1 MITGFFTVF
10 DFAQFQDQLA
20 FEKQLL
26 RPHEGIVQPAQA
38 ALRSR
43 VLRSNMPDRS
53 PYAPAAER
61 PLRGRDEPE
70 PQPLMGNEPPSESGW
85 QAFVRGLGADLEF
98 LLLAGALLALSAWF
112 VLESGRQGD
121 GVRGAHAPALLTE
134 VAPAPAENVRP
145 GPAFSFIGAEGRD
158 ALVPALQAA
167 GWPSVGLLPNRV
179 ATASIEQHALLAEP
193 VFDPLGTLQISG
205 LPPETRLSA
214 GAALTGG
221 LDGASDWAVAFGDLD
236 NLVIELPRERT
247 MPIRATVDVRTR
259 AGFKVTS
266 LTVEFRD
273 QPEAGL
279 AEPGA
284 AVRKSKVRPAKAVR
298 PGSRSQKKAA
308 RSPTAAAVKPQ
319 PVFPGDAPKGQKAAG
334 SATAAAGAPVSG
346 FFQPDPKDSAAGG
359 LSPEL
364 REDPRFMTLRGLG
377 MPPSDLNPT
386 QGPTP

>member
-1 MITGFFTVF
+1 
-10 DFAQFQDQLA
+10 
-20 FEKQLL
+20 
-26 RPHEGIVQPAQA
+26 
-38 ALRSR
+38 
-43 VLRSNMPDRS
+43 MPDRS
-53 PYAPAAER
+53 PYAPAADR

-70 PQPLMGNEPPSESGW
+70 PQPLVGDEPPSESGW

-112 VLESGRQGD
+112 VLENGRQGE
-121 GVRGAHAPALLTE
+121 GVRDAHAPAVPAD
-134 VAPAPAENVRP
+134 VAPPPAENVRA

-167 GWPSVGLLPNRV
+167 GWRSAGPLPNPV

-193 VFDPLGTLQISG
+193 VFDPLGSLQISG

-221 LDGASDWAVAFGDLD
+221 LEGAGDWAVAFGDLD
-236 NLVIELPRERT
+236 NLVIELPRDRT

-259 AGFKVTS
+259 AGLKVTS
-266 LTVEFRD
+266 LTVEVRD

-298 PGSRSQKKAA
+298 PGSRSLRKAA
-308 RSPTAAAVKPQ
+308 RAPTAAVVKPQ
-319 PVFPGDAPKGQKAAG
+319 PVFPGDAPDAPKGQSAAG
-334 SATAAAGAPVSG
+334 SAPAAAGAPASG

-377 MPPSDLNPT
+377 MPPSDLNPAP
-386 QGPTP
+386 GSKP